1 MSDIGRYSIVKLTF
15 AMDSMSR
22 VAIDVAVLVYII
34 ILLSSHKPLP
44 SFLSS
49 LIIVL
54 SKLALA
60 TQLIHITVI
69 HS

>member
-1 MSDIGRYSIVKLTF
+1 MSDIGRYSIVKPTF

>member
-1 MSDIGRYSIVKLTF
+1 
-15 AMDSMSR
+15 MDSMLR
-22 VAIDVAVLVYII
+22 VAIDVTTVVVYII
-34 ILLSSHKPLP
+34 IILFFPQSVDFILL
-44 SFLSS
+44 
-49 LIIVL
+49 LIL